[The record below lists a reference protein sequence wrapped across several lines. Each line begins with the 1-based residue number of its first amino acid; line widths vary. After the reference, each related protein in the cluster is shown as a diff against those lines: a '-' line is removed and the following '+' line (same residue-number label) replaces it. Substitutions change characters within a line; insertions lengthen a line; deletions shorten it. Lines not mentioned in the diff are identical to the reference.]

1 MEKESLTLL
10 PDFRANNPELYNA
23 IRKVVPSSLKVYL
36 VGGAVRDIL
45 LGRPVRDYDF
55 CAEGLVRPIGKSV
68 ANELNGA
75 YYVLDDE
82 REMVRV
88 VINVGESDAYDVDIA
103 LLSGDRIEDDL
114 RERDFTINAMAI
126 ELGSKQR
133 LIDPL
138 NGLFDL
144 RTKTL
149 RMCSPDSLRNDP
161 LRALRA
167 IRMSLEFDM
176 VMDSELLGEMFS
188 ISGSLNQSSNER
200 HRDELFKIIKLGRNR
215 IMTRLLRKYDFLD
228 FLFPGC
234 LIDDWDARID
244 GIAAMDDI
252 FKLLRSRVEVR
263 NDDDFFSSYL
273 SGKVGN
279 HRHSLADFFEKTLAL
294 YHTRRMLLCLGM
306 IERVLSDCDEQR
318 MSAWNK
324 NLTLSGS
331 ESAFIKNSSSA
342 ADFML
347 DGIDAKAWN
356 DVDTY
361 RYFLR
366 FKEGG
371 IGGVMLY
378 LAHIY
383 AGSDTSEKFE
393 RWTTAVDLAEKL
405 ISDYF
410 SRYNEVIAPA
420 PFLSGNDIQTA
431 TGLAAGPAIGRI
443 KKELLEAQVMG
454 VVNSAEEARNF
465 VEKAAASINESGD

>member
-1 MEKESLTLL
+1 MEKENVNLL
-10 PDFRANNPELYNA
+10 PDFRAQNPELYNA

-88 VINVGESDAYDVDIA
+88 VINVGESNAYDVDIA

-114 RERDFTINAMAI
+114 RERDFTINAIAI
-126 ELGSKQR
+126 ELGTTSR

-167 IRMSLEFDM
+167 IRMSLEFEM
-176 VMDSELLGEMFS
+176 TMDSELLGEMFF
-188 ISGSLNQSSNER
+188 ISGSLNQSSYER

-215 IMTRLLRKYDFLD
+215 IMTRLLRKYDFLN

-234 LIDDWDARID
+234 LTEDWDTRIN

-252 FKLLRSRVEVR
+252 FKLLMVRVEVR

-318 MSAWNK
+318 MLSWNK
-324 NLTLSGS
+324 TLTLSGS
-331 ESAFIKNSSSA
+331 ESAFIKNSSAA
-342 ADFML
+342 ADFLL
-347 DGIDAKAWN
+347 DGIMPRRGAMSTPTAISSASRKA
-356 DVDTY
+356 
-361 RYFLR
+361 
-366 FKEGG
+366 E
-371 IGGVMLY
+371 
-378 LAHIY
+378 LA
-383 AGSDTSEKFE
+383 ALCCTSRIF
-393 RWTTAVDLAEKL
+393 T
-405 ISDYF
+405 
-410 SRYNEVIAPA
+410 PA
-420 PFLSGNDIQTA
+420 PIPPRSSNGGQPPWTW
-431 TGLAAGPAIGRI
+431 R
-443 KKELLEAQVMG
+443 
-454 VVNSAEEARNF
+454 RN
-465 VEKAAASINESGD
+465 

>member
-1 MEKESLTLL
+1 MEKENVNLL
-10 PDFRANNPELYNA
+10 PDFRAQNPELYNA

-88 VINVGESDAYDVDIA
+88 VINVGESNAYDVDIA

-114 RERDFTINAMAI
+114 CERDFTINAIAI
-126 ELGSKQR
+126 ELGTTSR

-176 VMDSELLGEMFS
+176 TMDSELLGEMFF
-188 ISGSLNQSSNER
+188 ISGLLNQSSYER

-215 IMTRLLRKYDFLD
+215 IMTRLLRKYDFLN

-234 LIDDWDARID
+234 LTEDWDTRIN

-252 FKLLRSRVEVR
+252 FKLLMARVEVR

-273 SGKVGN
+273 TGKVGN
-279 HRHSLADFFEKTLAL
+279 HRHSLVDFFEKTLAL

-318 MSAWNK
+318 MLSWNK
-324 NLTLSGS
+324 TLTLSGS
-331 ESAFIKNSSSA
+331 ESAFIKNSSAA
-342 ADFML
+342 ADFLL
-347 DGIDAKAWN
+347 DGIDAKAWS

-420 PFLSGNDIQTA
+420 PFLSGNDIQNE

-454 VVNSAEEARNF
+454 IVNSADEARSF